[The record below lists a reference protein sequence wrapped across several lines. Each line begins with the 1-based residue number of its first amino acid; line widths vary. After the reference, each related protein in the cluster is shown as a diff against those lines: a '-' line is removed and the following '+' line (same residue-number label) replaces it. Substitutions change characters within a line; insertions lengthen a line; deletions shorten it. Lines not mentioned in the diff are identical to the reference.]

1 MTQRSS
7 LTFFFAL
14 LSIASNELRSSDLD
28 KCSPSEF
35 IIDRPEYALT
45 EDEKIELIEKELI
58 LALNQLDECISK
70 IDNAP
75 MSNGSNSSSASAN
88 SYGESSNQSSAS
100 MNNSGES
107 SNQSSASMNNSGE
120 SLEPNSNSDASS
132 NQTNTSIESSA
143 DLEDQKSQD
152 TSFSGSESSG
162 DIDFNDDDIVA
173 RQIREAAIA
182 ETDPEMK
189 ELLWE
194 RYRQYKGIN

>member
-1 MTQRSS
+1 MMTQRSS

-14 LSIASNELRSSDLD
+14 LSIASNELRSNDLD

-88 SYGESSNQSSAS
+88 SY
-100 MNNSGES
+100 GES